1 MLKASLSENI
11 IIILIVQMGKR
22 LVNHQINKQTWK
34 HIKFKLLKE
43 TRLTEGDDH
52 IVTLEQW
59 ESPYK
64 DQTEIGSLLIT
75 SWPTRDNPQFYNLRY
90 IVLDI
95 YILGVTS

>member
-1 MLKASLSENI
+1 MLKASLSEDI
-11 IIILIVQMGKR
+11 VIILIVQMGKR

-52 IVTLEQW
+52 VVMLKQW
-59 ESPYK
+59 KSLHK

-75 SWPTRDNPQFYNLRY
+75 SWPTRNNPQFYNLR
-90 IVLDI
+90 
-95 YILGVTS
+95 